1 MINTPQECESNR
13 CQLPLIAFLIITI
26 ASLLGA
32 APAPDVHVQNK
43 NKKKK
48 QNTKK
53 NLQSVWTIT
62 KNQGDI
68 TSSRLGINEVDD
80 SYGYTLHLKLYRGII
95 NDL

>member
-13 CQLPLIAFLIITI
+13 CHLPLIAFLIITV

-32 APAPDVHVQNK
+32 APAPDVYRT
-43 NKKKK
+43 KKKK
-48 QNTKK
+48 KTQNTKK
-53 NLQSVWTIT
+53 TLQSVWTIT